1 MDIYPSRWEVD
12 GDNFYAIG
20 ALILWDINLGYDHGE
35 SRLMSIELGVVP
47 WSEHK
52 LVILYLMFH
61 DGIDSSVGHVRVEYI
76 DFEDSHPMN
85 MDM

>member
-1 MDIYPSRWEVD
+1 
-12 GDNFYAIG
+12 
-20 ALILWDINLGYDHGE
+20 
-35 SRLMSIELGVVP
+35 MSIELCVVP